1 MLNNHL
7 ENMVEAK
14 DCPNR
19 NSMVNRMKALIKFN
33 IKRIER
39 NIKLVQ
45 QRSME
50 TIAFCFVFVS
60 EPLLNVKKV
69 NTPRTIHQLN
79 KKM

>member
-1 MLNNHL
+1 MLNKQL

-14 DCPNR
+14 GCPNR
-19 NSMVNRMKALIKFN
+19 NSVINRMKALIKFN

-50 TIAFCFVFVS
+50 TISFLFCFCIRAIIKS
-60 EPLLNVKKV
+60 EKRKYTKNYTSVE
-69 NTPRTIHQLN
+69 
-79 KKM
+79 